1 MWAQP
6 AIDLI
11 SVLVI
16 PAVHHR
22 LFIMDTQRFNGKY
35 TKEITDANYRN

>member
-1 MWAQP
+1 MLPMRAQP

-11 SVLVI
+11 LALVI

-22 LFIMDTQRFNGKY
+22 LSTMAILEFNGKY
-35 TKEITDANYRN
+35 TKESVL